1 MYLDHFQECS
11 LLLVLSSRSMRDD
24 LKLLFSLCLILQ
36 CNLAAHQIP
45 LNHHQANKQVSKHSF
60 FFMIE
65 EKNKC
70 GINYLA
76 KINYNGCELIT
87 VQIDT
92 CVAEGTFIEVYML
105 NYIWSNKESK
115 HEVQR
120 LLSLN
125 INFDLIFFSLMWRK

>member
-1 MYLDHFQECS
+1 MRLDHFQDCF
-11 LLLVLSSRSMRDD
+11 LLLVLSSGSMGDD
-24 LKLLFSLCLILQ
+24 LKLLFSLCFILH
-36 CNLAAHQIP
+36 CSLAAHKIP
-45 LNHHQANKQVSKHSF
+45 LTHHQANRRVSKHSF

-65 EKNKC
+65 EINKC

-87 VQIDT
+87 VEIDT
-92 CVAEGTFIEVYML
+92 HMVEGTFIEAYIL

-115 HEVQR
+115 HEVQH

-125 INFDLIFFSLMWRK
+125 INLDLIFFSLMWRK